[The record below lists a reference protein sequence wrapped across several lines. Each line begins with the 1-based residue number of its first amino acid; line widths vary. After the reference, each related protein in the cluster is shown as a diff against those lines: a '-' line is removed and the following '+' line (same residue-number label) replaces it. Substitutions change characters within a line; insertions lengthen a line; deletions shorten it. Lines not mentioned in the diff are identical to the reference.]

1 MENYLFTLPE
11 NERNTVKE
19 FLLMQQERIEN
30 LEKTVHQ
37 LQQGRIENLEKTVH
51 QLQRSIYSMKWKLK
65 GFKSISELHILATKV
80 KDNLDKNT
88 HRICYHVDTF
98 DVFIEFLYIQ
108 NQFIIEDLLQNK
120 DFSHIQIIITRDNP
134 CSYYSDSKWEY
145 LSNLIPKIPKKN

>member
-19 FLLMQQERIEN
+19 FLLMQQE
-30 LEKTVHQ
+30 
-37 LQQGRIENLEKTVH
+37 RIENLEKTVH

-80 KDNLDKNT
+80 KDNLDKDT

-108 NQFIIEDLLQNK
+108 NQFIIEDLLQNN

-134 CSYYSDSKWEY
+134 CSYYSDSDWEY
-145 LSNLIPKIPKKN
+145 LSNLIPKKNLN